1 MNLNIFNKEL
11 DTFGQVY
18 FSVFEESYLLFRV
31 FDSTH
36 N

>member
-11 DTFGQVY
+11 DTFGQVH
-18 FSVFEESYLLFRV
+18 FSAFENIYLLFCV
-31 FDSTH
+31 FGSTH